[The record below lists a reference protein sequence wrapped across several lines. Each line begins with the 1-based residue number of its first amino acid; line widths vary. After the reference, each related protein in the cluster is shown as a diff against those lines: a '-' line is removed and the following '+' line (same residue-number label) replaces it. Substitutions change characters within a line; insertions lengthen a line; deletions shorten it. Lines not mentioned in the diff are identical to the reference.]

1 MTKRNDGRLLVGSG
15 KHGERRHTGSEVYL
29 RMLLCELPGSFL
41 SQDLRATVGIQR
53 VMITIDEI
61 LPSRLAI
68 TYSTVRKVLLLA
80 TGDALFSVSVLPVKA
95 SLCEAE

>member
-1 MTKRNDGRLLVGSG
+1 
-15 KHGERRHTGSEVYL
+15 
-29 RMLLCELPGSFL
+29 MLLCEFPGSFL

-61 LPSRLAI
+61 LLSRLAI
-68 TYSTVRKVLLLA
+68 TYRTVRKVLLLT

-95 SLCEAE
+95 SLCDAE